1 MAKHSVVLS
10 RRAAP
15 LAPTSVAGGT
25 AGAASCLAA
34 AARAPWGPMYPR
46 RRASP
51 RCLPISSHLRR
62 RPGAG
67 MCGAAGRVPL
77 PGPLWEGREPPS
89 AHSRLFLVGRLHSL
103 PSPPRPR
110 PRPRSRPRPRQGR
123 SGQRR
128 WGGEGAP
135 CASALAPAGDS
146 PRGRARAM
154 LGTAAAASSGSERSS
169 PPGPAPAGEGQGGEG
184 RAGGRAGRGGERAP
198 AAAAAAAAVFIPAA
212 QHASGHGASQMACP
226 ALGLEALQPLQPE
239 PPPEPAFSE
248 AQKWIEVGACSWQ
261 GLR

>member
-1 MAKHSVVLS
+1 MVLGQ
-10 RRAAP
+10 RAAP

-25 AGAASCLAA
+25 AGTASCLAA
-34 AARAPWGPMYPR
+34 AAQAPRGRMHPR

-51 RCLPISSHLRR
+51 RCLSMRSPLRR

-77 PGPLWEGREPPS
+77 PGPLWAGREPPR
-89 AHSRLFLVGRLHSL
+89 AHSLLFLVGRLHSL
-103 PSPPRPR
+103 PCPPRP
-110 PRPRSRPRPRQGR
+110 RPRPRQGR

-135 CASALAPAGDS
+135 RASALAPAGDS

-169 PPGPAPAGEGQGGEG
+169 PPGPAPAGEGQRGEG
-184 RAGGRAGRGGERAP
+184 GAGGRAGRGGERAP
-198 AAAAAAAAVFIPAA
+198 AAAVFIPAA
-212 QHASGHGASQMACP
+212 QHTSGHGASQMACP

-248 AQKWIEVGACSWQ
+248 AQKWIEVGTYGWQ
-261 GLR
+261 GLQ